1 MKDKTATIISALSE
15 FEHKDWAWVTLDAL
29 ILIGGICAVLFVLGR
44 ILHCLKPVITK
55 DGIKISPDEISNSMQ
70 DIQKKLFNEHTQIV
84 ERQNIIIAEVRSN
97 QHFMDDENKEND
109 EHLKQRCQ
117 ERTNAMR
124 IRLKNDLYQVVED
137 KLAIR
142 AVCVSF
148 RAVFSN
154 AIVRN
159 HFTKE
164 LMPERIDAY
173 RDRILEELR
182 QEYIDLHFTDE
193 RVPPIT
199 QVERILVKFVDDW
212 LCMMKDE
219 TAATCDEKIN
229 VYKAY
234 RPRFEAL
241 PNMLDV
247 VDSCIQKNE
256 RYIKKLHG

>member
-1 MKDKTATIISALSE
+1 M
-15 FEHKDWAWVTLDAL
+15 
-29 ILIGGICAVLFVLGR
+29 LGR
-44 ILHCLKPVITK
+44 LLRCLKPVITK
-55 DGIKISPDEISNSMQ
+55 DGIKISPDEISDSMQ
-70 DIQKKLFNEHTQIV
+70 NIQKRLFDEHTLAV
-84 ERQNIIIAEVRSN
+84 ERQNVVIAEVRSN

-124 IRLKNDLYQVVED
+124 IRLKNDLYLVIED
-137 KLAIR
+137 KLAVR

-148 RAVFSN
+148 RAAFGN

-164 LMPERIDAY
+164 LMSERIAAY
-173 RDRILEELR
+173 RERILEEIR
-182 QEYIDLHFTDE
+182 QEYIDLHLTDE
-193 RVPPIT
+193 RVPPAAR
-199 QVERILVKFVDDW
+199 VEKILAEFVDDW
-212 LCMMKDE
+212 LGMMKDE
-219 TAATCDEKIN
+219 TATTCEEKIN

-247 VDSCIQKNE
+247 VDACIQKNE
-256 RYIKKLHG
+256 RYIKNLRS